1 MPIDAVIFDIGN
13 VLIEWQPERFY
24 DRAIGRARREAMF
37 ATVDLHGVNE
47 KIDSGSP
54 FRETIY
60 AAAEALPEFGPEIR
74 MWHDN
79 WLDMASPAIDH
90 SARLLG
96 ALRKRGV
103 PVFALSNISREAYD
117 TGLRAYPFLGDFD
130 RLYLSGEMGVTK
142 PSPEIYAMLE
152 ADCGLDPAGLLFADD
167 RAENI
172 AAAAR
177 RGWQTHLFDGPSGW
191 AVRHFRERLL
201 NESEAL

>member
-1 MPIDAVIFDIGN
+1 MPIDTVIFDIGN

-37 ATVDLHGVNE
+37 AAVDLHGVNE

-54 FRETIY
+54 FRETVY
-60 AAAEALPEFGPEIR
+60 AAAEAQPEFAPEIR

-90 SARLLG
+90 STRLLG

-103 PVFALSNISREAYD
+103 PVFALSNISRKAYD
-117 TGLRAYPFLGDFD
+117 TGLSAYPFLGDFD

-191 AVRHFRERLL
+191 AVRLVSEGLL

>member
-1 MPIDAVIFDIGN
+1 MPIEAVIFDIGN

-37 ATVDLHGVNE
+37 AAVDLHGVNE

-60 AAAEALPEFGPEIR
+60 AAAEALPEFAPEIR

-96 ALRKRGV
+96 ALRRNCV

-117 TGLRAYPFLGDFD
+117 TGLSAYPFLGEFD

-172 AAAAR
+172 VAAAR

-191 AVRHFRERLL
+191 AARLVREGLLRE
-201 NESEAL
+201 S

>member
-1 MPIDAVIFDIGN
+1 MPIEAVIFDIGN

-24 DRAIGRARREAMF
+24 DRKVGRARREAMF
-37 ATVDLHGVNE
+37 AAVDLHAVNE

-60 AAAEALPEFGPEIR
+60 AAADALPEYAPEIR
-74 MWHDN
+74 MWHDH

-103 PVFALSNISREAYD
+103 QVFALSNISREAYD
-117 TGLRAYPFLGDFD
+117 TGLGAYPFLGEFD

-142 PSPEIYAMLE
+142 PSPEIYARLE
-152 ADCGLDPAGLLFADD
+152 ADCGLDPGGLLFADD

-172 AAAAR
+172 EAAAR
-177 RGWQTHLFDGPSGW
+177 RGRAQRLVPRIDVHAGGDDGLGQGFQRLF
-191 AVRHFRERLL
+191 V
-201 NESEAL
+201 

>member
-24 DRAIGRARREAMF
+24 DGAIGRARREAMF
-37 ATVDLHGVNE
+37 AAVDLHGVNE

-60 AAAEALPEFGPEIR
+60 AAAEALPEFAPEIR

-79 WLDMASPAIDH
+79 WLDMASPSIDH

-96 ALRKRGV
+96 ALRERGV

-117 TGLRAYPFLGDFD
+117 AGLCAYPFLGEFD

-152 ADCGLDPAGLLFADD
+152 ADCGLDPSGLLFADD

-172 AAAAR
+172 EAAAR

-191 AVRHFRERLL
+191 AARLVSEGLL

>member
-24 DRAIGRARREAMF
+24 DRAIGRVRREAMF

-47 KIDSGSP
+47 KIDSGSH

-60 AAAEALPEFGPEIR
+60 AAAESLPEFAPEIR

-96 ALRKRGV
+96 ALRRNGV

-117 TGLRAYPFLGDFD
+117 TGLSAYPFLGEFD

-142 PSPEIYAMLE
+142 LSPEIYAMLE

-172 AAAAR
+172 VAAAR

-191 AVRHFRERLL
+191 AARLVREGLL
-201 NESEAL
+201 TESEAL

>member
-1 MPIDAVIFDIGN
+1 MPIEAVIFDIGN

-60 AAAEALPEFGPEIR
+60 AAAEALPEFAPEIR

-96 ALRKRGV
+96 APRRNCV

-117 TGLRAYPFLGDFD
+117 TGLSAYPFLGEFD

-172 AAAAR
+172 EAAAR

-191 AVRHFRERLL
+191 AARLVREGLL
-201 NESEAL
+201 RESETL